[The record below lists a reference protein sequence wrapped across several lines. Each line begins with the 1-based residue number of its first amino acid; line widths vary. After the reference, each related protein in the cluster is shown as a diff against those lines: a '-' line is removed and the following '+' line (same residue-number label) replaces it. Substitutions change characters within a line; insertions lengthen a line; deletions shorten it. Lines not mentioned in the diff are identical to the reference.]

1 MGALFQGCDFQEG
14 RFLRNKANGRI
25 ALSVKELSVRAAS
38 HSGIARQRSGNLGYK
53 YSKQAMQFCEIKMA
67 FGRLG
72 IDAVPFAIPLL
83 LL

>member
-1 MGALFQGCDFQEG
+1 M
-14 RFLRNKANGRI
+14 
-25 ALSVKELSVRAAS
+25 RAAS

-72 IDAVPFAIPLL
+72 IDAVPLLSRCYCFDRLVPRRCYSVRKSTFYEHFLHEPLYFY
-83 LL
+83 